1 MAGTVLVAGVGIQG
15 RVAVEDLERSPGVDR
30 IIAADLD
37 RAAVERHLTAIG
49 ARKAEAAA
57 LDVGDSNQLRRLLAR
72 DDIGVVLALVPVAH
86 EPALAAAA
94 IEARRDLV
102 TTNFATTVEP
112 FDAEARARGVTILP
126 EAGLDP
132 GIDLVIVAKALSA
145 FDRIDTLNSYGAGIP
160 APECRDTNVLG
171 YKISWSW
178 EGVLA
183 AYWRPARVIEDGT
196 ERLVERE
203 RIFSRAWRH
212 AIDVEGV
219 GTLEAFPNG
228 DAVAVV
234 ERAGIAHTVRN
245 AGRYTLRWPG
255 HCDFFETVAALGL
268 LDDTPGRDDEPSPRA
283 FLRRHLEPRLQYE
296 PDERDMI
303 IVRVDVAGTRDGR
316 RCARRYDL
324 VEYRDRRTGTLAM
337 ARTVGIP
344 ASIAAQMVLSGEIRR
359 PGVASPLTDIPPDR
373 FFAALAERGIRI
385 DEREIDPAEC
395 DGAALANRRCAA
407 LQGCLGEPT

>member
-1 MAGTVLVAGVGIQG
+1 MAGTVLVVGVGIQG
-15 RVAVEDLERSPGVDR
+15 RAAIGDLERSPGVDR
-30 IIAADLD
+30 VIAADLD
-37 RAAVERHLTAIG
+37 RAAVERHLAAIG
-49 ARKAEAAA
+49 ARKTEAVA
-57 LDVGDSNQLRRLLAR
+57 LDARDRRQLQGLLAG
-72 DDIGVVLALVPVAH
+72 DEIGVVLALVPVAQ
-86 EPALAAAA
+86 EAAVAAAT

-102 TTNFATTVEP
+102 TTNFATTIEP

-132 GIDLVIVAKALSA
+132 GIDLVIVAKALSV

-160 APECRDTNVLG
+160 APECRDANVLG

-183 AYWRPARVIEDGT
+183 AYWRPARVIDQRT
-196 ERLVERE
+196 ERVVERDQ
-203 RIFSRAWRH
+203 IFSRAWRH
-212 AIDVEGV
+212 TIDVEGV
-219 GTLEAFPNG
+219 GTLDAFPNG

-234 ERAGIAHTVRN
+234 ERAGIAHTIRN

-255 HCDFFETVAALGL
+255 HCDFFEKIAALGL
-268 LDDTPGRDDEPSPRA
+268 LDDSPGANGEPSARE
-283 FLRRHLEPRLQYE
+283 FLQRHLEPRLQYL
-296 PDERDMI
+296 PGERDMI
-303 IVRVDVAGTRDGR
+303 VVRVDVAGAKNGR
-316 RCARRYDL
+316 RCARRYEL

-395 DGAALANRRCAA
+395 DGAAIADCRRAA
-407 LQGCLGEPT
+407 LQGCLGEPM